1 LGTKGNAYESHS
13 PQGYDF
19 VPHGGGNASVTH
31 RCPGEAVT
39 VALMEEAIRL
49 LTGSMSYEIPDQ
61 KSALNLSRMPA
72 LPEKGLR
79 MRNVR
84 RAAAGTGR

>member
-1 LGTKGNAYESHS
+1 
-13 PQGYDF
+13 
-19 VPHGGGNASVTH
+19 
-31 RCPGEAVT
+31 
-39 VALMEEAIRL
+39 MEEAIRL

-61 KSALNLSRMPA
+61 KSVLNLSRMPA

-84 RAAAGTGR
+84 RAVGTGR